1 MRIHPGAAWPGN
13 LLFGQGTVETPKNPL
28 APGGAAPADDPHRHT
43 QRYPHRE
50 AIKFREP
57 YGIDGM
63 TVDIGAGGIGVEV
76 PIPLSPGDAVVLELF
91 DGHAIALGTVRW
103 ARPEGSGFRVGIQFT
118 EQDWSIIA
126 RIQALR
132 GLKA

>member
-1 MRIHPGAAWPGN
+1 MRIRPGAAWPGN
-13 LLFGQGTVETPKNPL
+13 LLFGQGMVETPKHPL
-28 APGGAAPADDPHRHT
+28 APGSATGANDPHRKT

-50 AIKFREP
+50 AVKFREP
-57 YGIDGM
+57 YGFEGM

-76 PIPLSPGDAVVLELF
+76 PIPLSPGDAVVLEIF
-91 DGHAIALGTVRW
+91 DGHAIVLGTVRW
-103 ARPEGSGFRVGIQFT
+103 VRPGPLGFRAGIQFT